1 MAHTI
6 FLCLGTNM
14 GDRVRHLQDA
24 IDSLPPA
31 VTVVQLSSIYETKPV
46 GYTEQKEFLNQ
57 VLKAESGLPPFELL
71 NHVKIIETKMGR
83 TPTFRFGP
91 RPIDLDILFYDD
103 LVLETP
109 KLTIPHPRLP
119 DRAFALVPMVEIA
132 PDWVHPVMQ
141 KTVREML
148 ESISQEDVRLFDKP
162 KSLEP

>member
-14 GDRVRHLQDA
+14 GDRTRHLEDA
-24 IDSLPPA
+24 IDSLPPS
-31 VTVVQLSSIYETKPV
+31 VSDIQRSSIYETIPI

-57 VLKAESGLPPFELL
+57 VLKAETELSPFELL

-91 RPIDLDILFYDD
+91 RPIDVDILFYDD
-103 LVLETP
+103 LVLDTP
-109 KLTIPHPRLP
+109 KLTIPHPRMP

-132 PDWVHPVMQ
+132 PDWIHPVFQ
-141 KTVREML
+141 KTVHEML
-148 ESISQEDVRLFDKP
+148 EAISQEGVRLFVKP
-162 KSLEP
+162 QQ